1 MNYHQE
7 ILRYLPAQATGVA
20 FIPIVTLAYKKL
32 TMRQTAHRQCE
43 LREKVIALNT
53 FIGSRNAFPEVS
65 EPHAACLLDAVRQR
79 STLLTQMACLTTQK
93 GGASQS
99 LLSNSRVRRLLLL
112 YSPSDPFA
120 WALHWVFF
128 FFLIAAVTGS
138 IRALF
143 HIAYLRPSI
152 LIPLVIGDFVI
163 VIFARVASFYVE
175 RPKPWKQVPASTT
188 V

>member
-7 ILRYLPAQATGVA
+7 ILRYLPAQATAAA

-43 LREKVIALNT
+43 LREKVIALNV
-53 FIGSRNAFPEVS
+53 FIGSMNAFPEVS

-79 STLLTQMACLTTQK
+79 SLLLLQMACLTTQK
-93 GGASQS
+93 GTASHS
-99 LLSNSRVRRLLLL
+99 LLSRSRVLRFLLLF
-112 YSPSDPFA
+112 SPSGPFA
-120 WALHWVFF
+120 WALHRVFF
-128 FFLIAAVTGS
+128 FFLIAAATGS
-138 IRALF
+138 VRVLF
-143 HIAYLRPSI
+143 HIAYLRSSI
-152 LIPLVIGDFVI
+152 LIPLVIGDFVL

-175 RPKPWKQVPASTT
+175 RSKPWKQVSASAT

>member
-1 MNYHQE
+1 
-7 ILRYLPAQATGVA
+7 
-20 FIPIVTLAYKKL
+20 
-32 TMRQTAHRQCE
+32 
-43 LREKVIALNT
+43 
-53 FIGSRNAFPEVS
+53 
-65 EPHAACLLDAVRQR
+65 
-79 STLLTQMACLTTQK
+79 MACLTTQK

-112 YSPSDPFA
+112 YSPSGPFA

-163 VIFARVASFYVE
+163 VIFARVESFYVE